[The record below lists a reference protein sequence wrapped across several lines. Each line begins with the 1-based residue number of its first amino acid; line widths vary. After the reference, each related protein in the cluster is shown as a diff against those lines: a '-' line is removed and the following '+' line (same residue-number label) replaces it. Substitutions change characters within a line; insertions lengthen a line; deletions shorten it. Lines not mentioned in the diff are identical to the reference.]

1 MLVVFCIVFRN
12 DFLRFCNKQ
21 RSTPNDVE
29 NTRIIEEEI
38 SPSRSVAI
46 QTTRQNSVS
55 RKLDFFEADYENDSA
70 GIISEN
76 VSLASF
82 KSFRTIIEAR
92 PLYKETHF

>member
-1 MLVVFCIVFRN
+1 MLAVFCIVFRN
-12 DFLRFCNKQ
+12 DCLRFCNKQ
-21 RSTPNDVE
+21 RSNPNDVE

-46 QTTRQNSVS
+46 QTTRQNSAS
-55 RKLDFFEADYENDSA
+55 RKLDFSETDSENDSA

-82 KSFRTIIEAR
+82 RSFRTIIEAR